1 MTPFFELHHEDKKT
15 GARAGVLHTAHG
27 DVPTPCF
34 MPVGTQASVKALDS
48 KDVEALD
55 APIILANT
63 YHLHLRPG
71 EDTIARLGG
80 LHKFMNWN
88 RPILTDSGG
97 FQVFSLS
104 SVIPSEARDP
114 VRITETPRD
123 ASASGLSMTNQHAAL
138 VSVDDDGVTFRS
150 HLDGSE
156 HRFTPEIAM
165 DIQHKLGAD
174 IIMAFDECTP
184 DTVDHAR
191 AQEAMERTHKWA
203 ERSLAAHQN
212 ANPSLRANQMSLR
225 AKRSNLTQYL
235 FGIIQGAAF
244 EDLRKESARFITNLP
259 FDGIAI
265 GGESIGFNMEE
276 TRKTLDYLAPLLPS
290 DKPRYT
296 MGVGYQPQDF
306 YDVVT
311 RGADMFDC
319 VSPTRMAR
327 NGTLFTHDA
336 LQPGSGTM
344 HITNAEYKEDAS
356 QIEAG
361 CACHT
366 CRHYSRAYLHH
377 LFKAQEL
384 SAYRLATIH
393 NLHHF
398 LNYMREMR
406 QAILEDQ
413 LSSFRAK
420 RTE

>member
-1 MTPFFELHHEDKKT
+1 MSPFFELIHEDAKT

-27 DVPTPCF
+27 DVQTPCF
-34 MPVGTQASVKALDS
+34 MPVGTQASVKALDA
-48 KDVEALD
+48 KDMETLD
-55 APIILANT
+55 APIMLANT

-80 LHKFMNWN
+80 LHTFMNWS

-97 FQVFSLS
+97 FQVFSLA
-104 SVIPSEARDP
+104 VED
-114 VRITETPRD
+114 TEHGKLC
-123 ASASGLSMTNQHAAL
+123 SI
-138 VSVDDDGVTFRS
+138 DDDGVTFRS

-156 HRFTPEIAM
+156 HRFTPEIAI

-184 DTVDHAR
+184 DNVDHAR
-191 AQEAMERTHKWA
+191 AEEAMERTHRWA
-203 ERSLAAHQN
+203 ERSLAAHALQLR
-212 ANPSLRANQMSLR
+212 SLRLR
-225 AKRSNLTQYL
+225 SGQKYPQHL
-235 FGIIQGAAF
+235 FGIVQGATY
-244 EDLRKESARFITNLP
+244 EDLRKQSAQFITALP

-265 GGESIGFNMEE
+265 GGESIGFNMDE

-290 DKPRYT
+290 NKPRYT

-327 NGTLFTHDA
+327 NGTVFLPDG
-336 LQPGSGTM
+336 PI
-344 HITNAEYKEDAS
+344 HITNAEYAEDARP
-356 QIEAG
+356 IEPA

-366 CRHYSRAYLHH
+366 CRNYSRAYIHH

-398 LNYMREMR
+398 LNYMRTMR
-406 QAILEDQ
+406 EAILKDKIES
-413 LSSFRAK
+413 LRAERSEAK
-420 RTE
+420 QSN